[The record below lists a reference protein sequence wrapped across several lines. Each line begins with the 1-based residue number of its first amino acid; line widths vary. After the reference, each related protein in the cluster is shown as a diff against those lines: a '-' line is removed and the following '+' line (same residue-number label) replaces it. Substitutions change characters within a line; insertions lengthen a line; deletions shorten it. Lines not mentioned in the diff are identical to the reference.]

1 MMDTFDIQKV
11 LPHRYPF
18 LLVDR
23 VTEREE
29 LKWAK
34 GYKNVNFNEWFMNA
48 KNGQP
53 TMPEVLILE
62 AIGQLGAFVLP
73 EEETSIGLL
82 SAVRNA
88 VFLKPVYPGDRID
101 LYFEVIKKRATVFK
115 GKGYAMVEGEK
126 VVEVDEITVSYLKE

>member
-1 MMDTFDIQKV
+1 MENFDIQKV

-23 VTEREE
+23 VTEREV

-34 GYKNVNFNEWFMNA
+34 GIKNVTRNEWFMNA
-48 KNGQP
+48 NSEP

-73 EEETSIGLL
+73 EEETDIGLL
-82 SAVRNA
+82 SGVKNA
-88 VFLKPVYPGDRID
+88 VFLKPVYPGDRLD

-115 GKGYAMVEGEK
+115 GRGYAMVDGEK
-126 VVEVDEITVSYLKE
+126 VVEVDEITVSYLRE